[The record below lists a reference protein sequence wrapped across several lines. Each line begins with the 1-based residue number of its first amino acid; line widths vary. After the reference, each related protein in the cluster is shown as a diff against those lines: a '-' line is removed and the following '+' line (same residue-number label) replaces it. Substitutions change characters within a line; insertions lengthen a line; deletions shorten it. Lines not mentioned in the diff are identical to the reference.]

1 MRVTI
6 DANGRKVEVECA
18 DANTT
23 AREVLAEAL
32 STWKET
38 DGVKPSEGPAFG
50 IVAATHAGYQQSP
63 MNMGGYGGADVR
75 PVKA

>member
-23 AREVLAEAL
+23 AREVLGEAL
-32 STWKET
+32 DAWRAT
-38 DGVKPSEGPAFG
+38 DGAPDSQGPAYGFT
-50 IVAATHAGYQQSP
+50 AAHAGYQQSP
-63 MNMGGYGGADVR
+63 MNGAR
-75 PVKA
+75 IREVKA